1 MIPSSLL
8 PHQRPDLSGKYIVL
22 TSKQLTQLIQETVR
36 VTLAEQ
42 GVKGN
47 PIQSGRIYR
56 KQMVET
62 LGHRRYNEAV
72 HQGWLIVHKHNPR
85 VSNSKVYAP
94 RESWERFLKRHT
106 NQKI

>member
-36 VTLAEQ
+36 VTLAEM
-42 GVKGN
+42 GVKGS
-47 PIQSGRIYR
+47 PLQSGRIYR
-56 KQMVET
+56 RQMVEII
-62 LGHRRYNEAV
+62 GRVRYDEAV
-72 HQGWLIVHKHNPR
+72 RRGWLIVQKHDPNKASSR
-85 VSNSKVYAP
+85 VYAT

-106 NQKI
+106 NWKL